1 MHFLSRIQAISL
13 GQGQG
18 PVAEKMIANA
28 TKTGDWI
35 FLQVRV
41 FFYQAWLDQL
51 VSVWFWEQKQ
61 IQKSSLYFQVLHL
74 QFSCKCVLS
83 CLKFLFVL
91 FSYYTCRFIF
101 LELSSR
107 RLLDVGNGN
116 PYKESI
122 VTRSGSARGLPVV
135 LELHANKK
143 FSSNGFTKQCQS
155 DEWASKRTQS
165 QC

>member
-41 FFYQAWLDQL
+41 FFTRRDLISWSRSGFENKSRSKKAHSISKFSPYNSPASVFCLAWN
-51 VSVWFWEQKQ
+51 
-61 IQKSSLYFQVLHL
+61 
-74 QFSCKCVLS
+74 
-83 CLKFLFVL
+83 FLFVL
-91 FSYYTCRFIF
+91 FSCYTCRFIF

>member
-41 FFYQAWLDQL
+41 FFTRRDLISW
-51 VSVWFWEQKQ
+51 SRSGFEN
-61 IQKSSLYFQVLHL
+61 KSRSKKLTLFPSSPL

-135 LELHANKK
+135 LELHANEK

-155 DEWASKRTQS
+155 DE
-165 QC
+165 